1 MKQSKYY
8 DRDTNEMKELRF
20 GQAVR
25 MLRDGKWVPAK
36 VLEKADEPRS
46 FILKTENGRT
56 YCRNRSHI
64 LKTEVDED
72 HLIEISDDDS
82 EEETSKE
89 NVTLQ
94 SNDTLKDQNREESE
108 VNDKSEREDANDNIE
123 PEKITTSGRVW
134 RRPKRYKDY
143 ERF

>member
-1 MKQSKYY
+1 M
-8 DRDTNEMKELRF
+8 
-20 GQAVR
+20 
-25 MLRDGKWVPAK
+25 
-36 VLEKADEPRS
+36 
-46 FILKTENGRT
+46 
-56 YCRNRSHI
+56 
-64 LKTEVDED
+64 KTEVDED
-72 HLIEISDDDS
+72 HLIEISDDDN

>member
-1 MKQSKYY
+1 M
-8 DRDTNEMKELRF
+8 
-20 GQAVR
+20 
-25 MLRDGKWVPAK
+25 
-36 VLEKADEPRS
+36 
-46 FILKTENGRT
+46 
-56 YCRNRSHI
+56 
-64 LKTEVDED
+64 
-72 HLIEISDDDS
+72 
-82 EEETSKE
+82 
-89 NVTLQ
+89 Q